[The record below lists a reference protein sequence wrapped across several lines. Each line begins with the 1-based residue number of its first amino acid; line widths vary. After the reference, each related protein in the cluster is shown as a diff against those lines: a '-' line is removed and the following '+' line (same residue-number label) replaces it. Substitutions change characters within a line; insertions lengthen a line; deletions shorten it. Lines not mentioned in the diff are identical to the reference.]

1 MLFNHFV
8 DLLMILGGIF
18 VSLGIIGGCFFLF
31 SLLMGWID
39 LRFWGEEKDR
49 D

>member
-1 MLFNHFV
+1 MFFNHFV
-8 DLLMILGGIF
+8 DILMILGGLL

-39 LRFWGEEKDR
+39 FFQYEEKDR